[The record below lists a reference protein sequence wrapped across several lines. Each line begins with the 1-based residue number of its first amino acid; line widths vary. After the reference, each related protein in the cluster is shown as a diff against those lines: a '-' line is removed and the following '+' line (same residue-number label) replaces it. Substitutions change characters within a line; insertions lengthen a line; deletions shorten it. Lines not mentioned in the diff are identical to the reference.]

1 MDMDLDHILLLPDPP
16 RDTDLGLGR
25 MKREV
30 AMEKQRSCGRNRKVT
45 IKKQRRMREVT
56 MKK

>member
-1 MDMDLDHILLLPDPP
+1 MDLDHILLLPDPP